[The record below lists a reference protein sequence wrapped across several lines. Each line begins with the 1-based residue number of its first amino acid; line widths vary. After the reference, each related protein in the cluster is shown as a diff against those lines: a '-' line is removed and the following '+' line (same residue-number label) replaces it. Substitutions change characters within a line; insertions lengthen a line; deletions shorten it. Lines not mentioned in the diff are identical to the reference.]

1 MPKSAIS
8 VRRISLRH
16 VSLGRRAALALAAL
30 LAAASALGASAQAQP
45 GSAPH
50 EIAFVDQTRAEVP
63 VQAQIKL
70 LCSDDEGRLFEKK
83 ALVVAGLGSGFV
95 TPIAFPQCR
104 GATLM
109 WVAGEQVGD
118 DRGVV
123 TDCDSTNIE
132 MPRDPASVRV
142 SFSALERPYGR
153 SCALAAEKW

>member
-104 GATLM
+104 GATLILRQL
-109 WVAGEQVGD
+109 VAPSAACAV
-118 DRGVV
+118 
-123 TDCDSTNIE
+123 CA
-132 MPRDPASVRV
+132 PALRWSIGCSQRR
-142 SFSALERPYGR
+142 SHSRPKARWLRATGR
-153 SCALAAEKW
+153 RPHG